1 MEMMMG
7 KICKEFLKCCLLTFA
22 AVWMVPAG
30 AEDYSGY
37 DCLIEPNSVVDVSTR
52 EDGVIE
58 EIAVRRGDVIKKG
71 QVLVRLESSVEE
83 VAVNIA
89 SARAAMQSAVD
100 SQKARVAYLKAQKG
114 RIDALYAKK
123 AIPLHE
129 KDKANTDLILARAEL
144 REARENLALAQLEK
158 QRAEGILARR
168 TIKSPIDGVVVA
180 ILLDAGES
188 VEENSIMTI
197 AEVDPLNVEVI
208 LPEDMYGLI
217 NVGTQGEVTPHIRNG
232 EKRVTSVV
240 VVDKVIDAA
249 SNTFGVQLEFEN
261 TDLATPGGIRCD
273 INFLVDVV
281 DASDSESLPKIR

>member
-1 MEMMMG
+1 MG
-7 KICKEFLKCCLLTFA
+7 KVYKEFLRCCLLVSVGVCA
-22 AVWMVPAG
+22 VPAG

-71 QVLVRLESSVEE
+71 QVLARLESNVET
-83 VAVNIA
+83 VAVSIA
-89 SARAAMQSAVD
+89 RARAAMQSGVD

-114 RIDALYAKK
+114 RIDALFEKK
-123 AIPLHE
+123 AIPFHE

-158 QRAEGILARR
+158 ERAEGILARR
-168 TIKSPIDGVVVA
+168 TIKSPIDGVVVD

-188 VEENSIMTI
+188 VEEHSIMTI
-197 AEVDPLNVEVI
+197 ADVDPLNVEVI

-217 NVGTQGEVTPHIRNG
+217 NVGTQAEVTPRIRGG

-240 VVDKVIDAA
+240 VVDKLIDAA
-249 SNTFGVQLEFEN
+249 SNTFGVRLEFEN
-261 TDLATPGGIRCD
+261 ADLATPGGVRCD

-281 DASDSESLPKIR
+281 DAPGSN